1 MSDDLSVKVRVVRLW
16 FMPPYNDNGPSSAST
31 GVQIQMALC
40 DRENNTIAATVK
52 SIYLNKFKS
61 VLKDGGVYVLSK
73 FASGISGANF
83 RVTNNKMKRLS
94 KKAKSCVD
102 GQPIGRTHLPPQSTS
117 VGASIQNLGTINQ
130 LGDSSSLHSPQHDPP
145 TLPTTQDDTSTL
157 PTNHNASTN
166 DQESPKYRKYWVV
179 DVVDEQGLTKE
190 THLRVHDAWGLPPG
204 QRVVVPW
211 NNIGQPIGEG
221 GGLLAIFLGTV
232 AMDFTLFPISYAM
245 WTTMPNVYKN
255 EVYKNTVQAKFVVD
269 DGQHKRFILQ
279 SIGKKWRARRGK
291 LYKMYDTSKTREENI
306 ANPPL
311 GLTRE
316 QWASFID
323 YRNDPKNQEKSKKNK
338 KNRKKQ
344 NIPHTGGSKS
354 IARKRAEME
363 IEKGALVSRG
373 DVWTATHKE
382 EMDLLS
388 MMKLD

>member
-1 MSDDLSVKVRVVRLW
+1 MPTVIEDRSCRDEQIENMIHDAFGYHPSNERVNPVEE
-16 FMPPYNDNGPSSAST
+16 
-31 GVQIQMALC
+31 V
-40 DRENNTIAATVK
+40 
-52 SIYLNKFKS
+52 
-61 VLKDGGVYVLSK
+61 
-73 FASGISGANF
+73 
-83 RVTNNKMKRLS
+83 KMKRLS

-117 VGASIQNLGTINQ
+117 VGASIPNLGTINQ

-255 EVYKNTVQAKFVVD
+255 EVYNNTVQAKFVVD

-338 KNRKKQ
+338 ENRKKQ

-373 DVWTATHKE
+373 DVWTATHKRRDGSFVNDE
-382 EMDLLS
+382 ARLISVPDEGSGQLS
-388 MMKLD
+388 PEVASRSTPSLNND